1 MYLAI
6 EGVIGVGKTSLA
18 RLLAPELEA
27 QLVLEVFEEN
37 PFLSS
42 FYSDRKRYAF
52 QTQIFFLLS
61 RYRQQR
67 ETVPDALAQGNLI
80 ADYTFEKDSLFAQL
94 NLQDDELATY
104 NQVHEALAERIH
116 LPDLI
121 VYLRVETDVA
131 MQRIAARDRSY
142 ERNMDR
148 GYIDQV
154 NHAYEQFFGSRES
167 DSVLTIDST
176 RLDFVARPEDLTFI
190 IQRIRAELGIPPY
203 QPTLPMDGE
212 TLR

>member
-18 RLLAPELEA
+18 RLLAPEFDA
-27 QLVLEVFEEN
+27 RLVLEVFEEN
-37 PFLSS
+37 PFLSN
-42 FYSDRKRYAF
+42 FYSDRERYAF

-67 ETVPDALAQGNLI
+67 ETVPDALAQGSLI

-94 NLQDDELATY
+94 NLHNDELETY

-116 LPDLI
+116 RPDLI
-121 VYLRVETDVA
+121 IYLRVETDVA
-131 MQRIAARDRSY
+131 MQRIATRDRSY

-154 NHAYEQFFGSRES
+154 NQAYERFFGQRDGEQ
-167 DSVLTIDST
+167 VLTIDST
-176 RLDFVARPEDLTFI
+176 RLDFVARPEDLAHI
-190 IQRIRAELGIPPY
+190 VQRVRALLGIPPY

-212 TLR
+212 ASR

>member
-18 RLLAPELEA
+18 RLLAPEFEA
-27 QLVLEVFEEN
+27 QLLLEVFEEN

-42 FYSDRKRYAF
+42 FYGDRQRYAF

-67 ETVPDALAQGNLI
+67 ETIPAALAQGNLI

-94 NLQDDELATY
+94 NLHNDELDTY

-116 LPDLI
+116 RPDLI

-148 GYIDQV
+148 EYIDQV
-154 NHAYEQFFGSRES
+154 NNAYEQFFGSREFN
-167 DSVLTIDST
+167 SVLTIDST
-176 RLDFVARPEDLTFI
+176 RLDFVARTADLDFI
-190 IQRIRAELGIPPY
+190 TQRIRAVMGIPPY
-203 QPTLPMDGE
+203 QPTLPLDGE
-212 TLR
+212 TQR